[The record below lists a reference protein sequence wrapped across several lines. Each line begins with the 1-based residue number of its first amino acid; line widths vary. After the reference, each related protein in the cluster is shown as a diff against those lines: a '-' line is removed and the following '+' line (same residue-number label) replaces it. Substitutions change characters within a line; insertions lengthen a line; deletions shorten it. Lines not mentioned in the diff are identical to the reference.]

1 MNEELSY
8 KKIFQFWFPLSATWL
23 MMAVEGTFLTALI
36 ARFTDPEYNL
46 AAYGV
51 AFSIALIIESP
62 VILLLSAS
70 TALVENRETFQKLKR
85 FVYFLSASTVISIL
99 ILLIPAIYNFITL
112 ELIKLP
118 QRVADL
124 NYYALVVLIPWAP
137 SIGYR
142 RFYQGIMIRSGK
154 TKLVAYGTVIRLMA
168 MGLTGTF
175 LYTSRMVDG
184 VMIGACALSAG
195 VITEAIATRLMVG
208 KLLVSFLDM
217 NSENK
222 KNITQKEISVS
233 INLIYFIGSTSD
245 SYLFYG
251 TEQNVARIAGG
262 ITGFAWTCFYF

>member
-23 MMAVEGTFLTALI
+23 MMAVEGPFLTALI

-85 FVYFLSASTVISIL
+85 FVYFLSASTVIFIL
-99 ILLIPAIYNFITL
+99 ILLIPAIYNFIAL

-154 TKLVAYGTVIRLMA
+154 TKLVAYGTVIRLTA

-195 VITEAIATRLMVG
+195 VITEAIATRLM
-208 KLLVSFLDM
+208 
-217 NSENK
+217 
-222 KNITQKEISVS
+222 
-233 INLIYFIGSTSD
+233 
-245 SYLFYG
+245 
-251 TEQNVARIAGG
+251 
-262 ITGFAWTCFYF
+262 